1 MLNIRVLTINLA
13 NVVFYFV
20 HQLSIHSLFIACH
33 KKRYSSLIGQNSK
46 RRRLDVK
53 PLTKM
58 RQRNERGST
67 QIRKSSIMSGIG
79 DSKAVEMGYVA
90 EKIEELQRQGDVY
103 TKKIEI
109 EKRRHDDI
117 VDKVMV

>member
-1 MLNIRVLTINLA
+1 
-13 NVVFYFV
+13 
-20 HQLSIHSLFIACH
+20 
-33 KKRYSSLIGQNSK
+33 
-46 RRRLDVK
+46 
-53 PLTKM
+53 
-58 RQRNERGST
+58 
-67 QIRKSSIMSGIG
+67 MSGIG